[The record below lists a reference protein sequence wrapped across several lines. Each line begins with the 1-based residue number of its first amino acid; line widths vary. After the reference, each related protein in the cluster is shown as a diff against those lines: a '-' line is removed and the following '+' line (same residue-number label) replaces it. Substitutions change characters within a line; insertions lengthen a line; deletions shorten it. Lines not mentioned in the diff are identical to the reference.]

1 MKYKVFLNKGAKKSL
16 AGMEIGHRSLMSERL
31 KGLENFPDA
40 HLDTVKI
47 AGEDNTFR
55 LRSGDYR
62 ALFRVYER
70 ERLVVVT
77 KIDHRSRVYK

>member
-55 LRSGDYR
+55 LRSGD
-62 ALFRVYER
+62 FRVYER